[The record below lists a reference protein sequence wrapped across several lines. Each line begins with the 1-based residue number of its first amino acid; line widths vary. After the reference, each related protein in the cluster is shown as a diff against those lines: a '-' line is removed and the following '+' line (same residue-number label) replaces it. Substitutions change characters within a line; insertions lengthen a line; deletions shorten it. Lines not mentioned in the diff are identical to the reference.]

1 MTGSRLKLL
10 ITGGAGYVGSH
21 CVRALLAAGHDVVV
35 LDNLSTGHRAAV
47 PRSAR
52 LVVGDLEDAA
62 LVDEVLDGGRF
73 DGVLHFAADIEVGES
88 VINPLKFYNNNS
100 GNSFR
105 LLAAMQRHGVRRL
118 VFSSTC
124 AIYGIPEKM
133 PITEDSPQKPESP
146 YARAKLAVEWAIRDS
161 VRAWNLG
168 CVALRYFNAAGA
180 SADATIGE
188 DHDPETHLIPN
199 VLMAPLGQA
208 PCVRLYGTDYDTPDG
223 TCIRDYIHVEDLAA
237 AHQAAQG
244 AARPGACLAY
254 NAGTGRGAS
263 VREVIEVAEAVTG
276 NKIAVDEQ
284 PRREGDVPV
293 LCADSSKIQRELK
306 WTPRFTNL
314 HDIIASAWAWHRSH
328 PNGYGDRIRKTP
340 R

>member
-1 MTGSRLKLL
+1 
-10 ITGGAGYVGSH
+10 
-21 CVRALLAAGHDVVV
+21 VV

-223 TCIRDYIHVEDLAA
+223 TCIRDFVHVSDLASGHVQA
-237 AHQAAQG
+237 LAHLLDGG
-244 AARPGACLAY
+244 ASLAL
-254 NAGTGRGAS
+254 NLGTGRGAS
-263 VREVIEVAEAVTG
+263 VREVIAAVERVSG
-276 NKIAVDEQ
+276 RRVVVKESVRRPGDPAVLLADAS
-284 PRREGDVPV
+284 RARAVLGFVPV
-293 LCADSSKIQRELK
+293 FEDIDSIVS
-306 WTPRFTNL
+306 T
-314 HDIIASAWAWHRSH
+314 AWRWHRRSRSRLAA
-328 PNGYGDRIRKTP
+328 DVAQ
-340 R
+340 